1 MQWPFWYSL
10 KFLSVIILVLIELQR
25 HTAIRLHRSSCKVS
39 ILLSYFNESWIFW
52 TYFRKTLKYH
62 IPWKSAE
69 WQPSRSVRRSRQR
82 DRQKWRNLQSLR
94 AILWERLKKKF
105 QKAPICSKNVFLR
118 FGIFSGGEKNRHI
131 SVRHCNGDVIVAFRV
146 ATEFFHMTYVK
157 FDFKWLTFENIPVT
171 AAQWLLA

>member
-1 MQWPFWYSL
+1 M
-10 KFLSVIILVLIELQR
+10 K
-25 HTAIRLHRSSCKVS
+25 IRRVA
-39 ILLSYFNESWIFW
+39 
-52 TYFRKTLKYH
+52 
-62 IPWKSAE
+62 AE
-69 WQPSRSVRRSRQR
+69 
-82 DRQKWRNLQSLR
+82 SLR
-94 AILWERLKKKF
+94 AKKQAEGQTEMAKLTIASRNFVGAPKKKF